1 MKSRPIGL
9 RGISFQLCVLAAIL
23 PVGVVLAAD
32 KKPADDTVHATSHC
46 ESLMSFKASGLD
58 VIIKKTTLIA
68 AGPVP
73 AIPYSAGYP
82 GTLPAYCRVDGVID
96 ERTGH
101 DGKPYAI
108 GFAIALPENWNGR
121 FMMQGGGGLNGSV
134 AQPIGSVAA
143 GDKPA
148 LERGFA
154 VITTDSGHQSNQ
166 GFDASFFADEEASLN
181 FLYQAVG
188 KVTQVGKQL
197 IAAHYGH
204 DPTHSYFMGCSTGGR
219 EAMLMT
225 QRYPRYFDGV
235 VAGAPA
241 MRTSFSNLADRW
253 VATALNQV
261 APKDEQGKPVT
272 SRALSDNDRKLVI
285 DSLLK
290 ACDGND
296 GVADGMIFDPAGCRF
311 DVMKL
316 ACKGAKTDACLSTEQ
331 ASAIRKGFGGPKDSR
346 GIQVYP
352 GFFFDT
358 GIAEK
363 QGIPGLLNP
372 GGSPVGPPASDK
384 IDIDQEALNAASP
397 AAMMGDTAYWTQL
410 NTFHEHGGKLIFFH
424 GVSDPWF
431 SAQDTLRYYQ
441 QLASDNGG
449 IDAVR
454 NWSRL
459 FLVPGMGH
467 CGGGSAA
474 LDHFDMIDPI
484 VKWVE
489 GNEAPDS
496 VVATGRAFPNRSRPL
511 CAFPQHTHYKGS
523 GDSEKAAN
531 FECRNSS
538 QP

>member
-1 MKSRPIGL
+1 MSYNLIGL
-9 RGISFQLCVLAAIL
+9 RTVACIVALFFFLLGTSSAEDKRRQGNPAA
-23 PVGVVLAAD
+23 P
-32 KKPADDTVHATSHC
+32 SNC
-46 ESLMSFKASGLD
+46 ESLLSFKASGLD
-58 VIIKKTTLIA
+58 VIVKKATQIP

-82 GTLPAYCRVDGVID
+82 GTLPAYCRMDGVID

-134 AQPIGSVAA
+134 AQPFGTVAA

-154 VITTDSGHQSNQ
+154 VITTDSGHQGAH
-166 GFDASFFADEEASLN
+166 GFDASFFSDEEASVN

-188 KVTQVGKQL
+188 KVAQVGKQ
-197 IAAHYGH
+197 IISTHYGRNAA
-204 DPTHSYFMGCSTGGR
+204 HSYFMGCSTGGR

-225 QRYPRYFDGV
+225 QRYPRFFDGV

-253 VATALNQV
+253 VATSLNQV
-261 APKDEQGKPVT
+261 APKDGQGKPVT
-272 SRALSDNDRKLVI
+272 SRALSDSDRKLVI

-290 ACDGND
+290 SCDAND
-296 GVADGMIFDPAGCRF
+296 GKVDGMIFDPVGCGF

-316 ACKGAKTDACLSTEQ
+316 ACKGPKTDACLSAEQ
-331 ASAIRKGFGGPKDSR
+331 AAAIKKGFSGPKDSR
-346 GIQVYP
+346 GTQVYP

-384 IDIDQEALNAASP
+384 MDIDLEELAAANP
-397 AAMMGDTAYWTQL
+397 VAMMGDTANWTLL
-410 NTFHEHGGKLIFFH
+410 NTFSENGGKLIFFH

-441 QLASDNGG
+441 QLANDNGG
-449 IDAVR
+449 IDTVR

-467 CGGGSAA
+467 CGGGSATV
-474 LDHFDMIDPI
+474 DHFDMIDPI

-489 GNEAPDS
+489 GNEAPQS
-496 VVATGRAFPNRSRPL
+496 VVASGRNLPGRSRPL
-511 CAFPQHTHYKGS
+511 CSYPQHTHYKGN
-523 GDSEKAAN
+523 GDSEKAEN
-531 FECRNSS
+531 FECRNPS

>member
-1 MKSRPIGL
+1 MIVKHL
-9 RGISFQLCVLAAIL
+9 RKHQASISAIACIALLPFASALAANKTTE
-23 PVGVVLAAD
+23 D
-32 KKPADDTVHATSHC
+32 KASTRTNC
-46 ESLMSFKASGLD
+46 ESLTSFKAAGLD
-58 VIIKKTTLIA
+58 VIVKKATQIP

-73 AIPYSAGYP
+73 AIPYSSGYP

-96 ERTGH
+96 ERIGH

-134 AQPIGSVAA
+134 AQPLGTVAA

-154 VITTDSGHQSNQ
+154 VITTDSGHQSAQ
-166 GFDASFFADEEASLN
+166 GFDASFFADQEASLN

-188 KVTQVGKQL
+188 KVAQVGKQI
-197 IAAHYGH
+197 IAAHYGRSAA
-204 DPTHSYFMGCSTGGR
+204 HSYFMGCSTGGR

-225 QRYPRYFDGV
+225 QRYPRFFDGV
-235 VAGAPA
+235 VSAAPA

-253 VATALNQV
+253 VATSLNQV
-261 APKDEQGKPVT
+261 APKDEQGKPIT
-272 SRALSDNDRKLVI
+272 SRALSDSDRKLVI

-290 ACDGND
+290 SCDAND
-296 GVADGMIFDPAGCRF
+296 GIGDGMIFNPTGCGF

-316 ACKGAKTDACLSTEQ
+316 ACKGPKTDACLSTEQ
-331 ASAIRKGFGGPKDSR
+331 AAAIKQGFSGPKDSR
-346 GIQVYP
+346 GVQVYP

-384 IDIDQEALNAASP
+384 MDIDQEELNATTA
-397 AAMMGDTAYWTQL
+397 AAMMGDTANWTLL
-410 NTFHEHGGKLIFFH
+410 NTFSEHGGKLIFFH

-441 QLASDNGG
+441 QL
-449 IDAVR
+449 
-454 NWSRL
+454 
-459 FLVPGMGH
+459 
-467 CGGGSAA
+467 
-474 LDHFDMIDPI
+474 
-484 VKWVE
+484 
-489 GNEAPDS
+489 
-496 VVATGRAFPNRSRPL
+496 
-511 CAFPQHTHYKGS
+511 
-523 GDSEKAAN
+523 
-531 FECRNSS
+531 
-538 QP
+538 